1 MKSEEND
8 NATILM
14 KNKAKVCLKQ
24 KSFSTYSAKE
34 KRLNLNLDDKTGV
47 MFLLTFTERIK
58 IINEEVLI
66 ISGIDLLG
74 SLGGALGMF
83 VGFSFFGYIADL
95 LDAIVDKCSVCSF
108 KKLQKKA
115 AKLLN

>member
-1 MKSEEND
+1 MCNKSEENYV
-8 NATILM
+8 ATAFLI
-14 KNKAKVCLKQ
+14 KKAKVCLKQ
-24 KSFSTYSAKE
+24 KSFSTYSAKD
-34 KRLNLNLDDKTGV
+34 KRLNLNLDNKTGV

-83 VGFSFFGYIADL
+83 VGFSFFGYIVTL
-95 LDAIVDKCSVCSF
+95 LDVTVDKCSACSF
-108 KKLQKKA
+108 KRYIY
-115 AKLLN
+115 

>member
-1 MKSEEND
+1 M
-8 NATILM
+8 
-14 KNKAKVCLKQ
+14 KQ
-24 KSFSTYSAKE
+24 KSFSTYSAKD
-34 KRLNLNLDDKTGV
+34 KRLNLNLDNKTGV

-83 VGFSFFGYIADL
+83 VGFSFFGYMADV

-108 KKLQKKA
+108 KKLQKK
-115 AKLLN
+115 LQNY